1 MGKITGNK
9 GEWSELYVLLH
20 LLATGKLYAADK
32 DHNKIAEVFFPILSI
47 IREEIPGKNV
57 EYELPA
63 PYSTNADVFNQ
74 PEVLV
79 YVNGELICTIP
90 QAELDEEQRKLYQLI
105 RYGRGKGAF
114 CIEAAEPYMERLQCD
129 KLKAGSGEKADISM
143 LIHDIYTGINSVCG
157 FSIKSD
163 LGNAPTLLNASEAT
177 NFVYKVTGLTASQA
191 EEINSIDTRTKILD
205 RITAIYN
212 KGAKLEFVGLQNQ
225 IFNDNLIMIDSM
237 MQDMLSHIVLHS
249 YKTGQMKCSDILKQ
263 IEEDNPMRY
272 PRSGLYSYKFKKF
285 LCAVALGL
293 MPSKVWNGY
302 DEANGGYIIV
312 KNNGDVVAY
321 HIYNRNNFEDYL
333 LNNTKFERGSTSRH
347 KFATIYEHDGDL
359 YIKLNLQI
367 RFT

>member
-32 DHNKIAEVFFPILSI
+32 DLNKLENIFFPILKILRNDS
-47 IREEIPGKNV
+47 PQKNV
-57 EYELPA
+57 VYELPA
-63 PYSTNADVFNQ
+63 QYTTNTDILKQ

-79 YVNGELICTIP
+79 YVNNQFVCSVK
-90 QAELDEEQRKLYQLI
+90 QSELDEEQRRLYQSI
-105 RYGRGKGAF
+105 VNGPGRAF
-114 CIEAAEPYMERLQCD
+114 GIDSAEQFMK
-129 KLKAGSGEKADISM
+129 KLHCEKIKAGSSDKTDITM
-143 LIHDIYTGINSVCG
+143 EIHDINTGYNPVCG

-177 NFVYKVTGLTASQA
+177 NFVYKVSGLTASQA
-191 EEINSIDTRTKILD
+191 EEINAIDTKAKILD

-212 KGAKLEFVGLQNQ
+212 KGATLEFIGLKNQ
-225 IFNDNLIMIDSM
+225 TFNDNLIMIDSM
-237 MQDMLSHIVLHS
+237 MQEMLSHIVLYS
-249 YKTGQMKCSDILKQ
+249 YKTGKINCADIIRQ
-263 IEEDNPMRY
+263 IDNDNPMNY

-321 HIYNRNNFEDYL
+321 HIYNRNSFEDYL

-347 KFATIYEHDGDL
+347 KFATIYEHDGEL
-359 YIKLNLQI
+359 YINLNLQI
-367 RFT
+367 RFI